1 MGRDGR
7 YAGLERAPVTPA
19 WWRNGLGWCLFVV
32 APGIGVVVTL
42 AVGSLVGAWT

>member
-1 MGRDGR
+1 MTRDGR
-7 YAGLERAPVTPA
+7 YAGLESAPRTPA

-42 AVGSLVGAWT
+42 ALQSIWRSLA